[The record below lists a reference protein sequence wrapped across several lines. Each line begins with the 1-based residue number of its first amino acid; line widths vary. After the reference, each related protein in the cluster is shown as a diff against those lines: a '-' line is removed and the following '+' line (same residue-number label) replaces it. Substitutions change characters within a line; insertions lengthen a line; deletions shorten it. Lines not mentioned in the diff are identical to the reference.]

1 MIKTL
6 LNLILII
13 FHLFFCSQ
21 LLAQLISGPMLGYIE
36 HRTAKIWCE
45 IGAKSNATL
54 QFWPINKTV
63 SPKLAFPNYHSAYDY
78 KTVVFDLVGLE
89 PGQEYAYQITIDKKD
104 KSERL
109 KGTFKT
115 QVLWKYRIP
124 APDFSFIAGSCNYI
138 NQPIYDRPGKPYG
151 SDSIIFLSMA
161 KEKAEFMLWLGDS
174 WYTREVD
181 FQSEWGLWNRAS
193 RDRAVSE
200 IQPIFRSMSHF
211 AIWDDHDYGPNNEG
225 LSYIFQEESRKVFMA
240 YTANPTYGL
249 YDKGIYSKIS
259 YNDVDLFMMD
269 NRTWRSSDDMLSNIN
284 NIPNSEKLMFGQEQ
298 INWLKNSLLNSY
310 APFKII
316 VTGSQ
321 VLNEVE
327 DGGDCFYNYPVEYND
342 LMNFLNVHKINGVI
356 FLTGDKH
363 HSEIIKKDREMA
375 YPLYDV
381 TVSSLTAGISKVK
394 KEFINQ
400 SNRIPNTLVEEHN
413 YGRFTVSGKPKERV
427 LQVEF
432 VNISG
437 QSKSKWLISE
447 NDLRYNKK

>member
-1 MIKTL
+1 
-6 LNLILII
+6 
-13 FHLFFCSQ
+13 
-21 LLAQLISGPMLGYIE
+21 
-36 HRTAKIWCE
+36 
-45 IGAKSNATL
+45 
-54 QFWPINKTV
+54 
-63 SPKLAFPNYHSAYDY
+63 
-78 KTVVFDLVGLE
+78 
-89 PGQEYAYQITIDKKD
+89 
-104 KSERL
+104 
-109 KGTFKT
+109 
-115 QVLWKYRIP
+115 
-124 APDFSFIAGSCNYI
+124 
-138 NQPIYDRPGKPYG
+138 
-151 SDSIIFLSMA
+151 
-161 KEKAEFMLWLGDS
+161 
-174 WYTREVD
+174 
-181 FQSEWGLWNRAS
+181 
-193 RDRAVSE
+193 
-200 IQPIFRSMSHF
+200 
-211 AIWDDHDYGPNNEG
+211 
-225 LSYIFQEESRKVFMA
+225 
-240 YTANPTYGL
+240 
-249 YDKGIYSKIS
+249 
-259 YNDVDLFMMD
+259 
-269 NRTWRSSDDMLSNIN
+269 SSDDMLSNIN

>member
-1 MIKTL
+1 
-6 LNLILII
+6 
-13 FHLFFCSQ
+13 
-21 LLAQLISGPMLGYIE
+21 
-36 HRTAKIWCE
+36 
-45 IGAKSNATL
+45 
-54 QFWPINKTV
+54 
-63 SPKLAFPNYHSAYDY
+63 
-78 KTVVFDLVGLE
+78 
-89 PGQEYAYQITIDKKD
+89 
-104 KSERL
+104 
-109 KGTFKT
+109 
-115 QVLWKYRIP
+115 
-124 APDFSFIAGSCNYI
+124 
-138 NQPIYDRPGKPYG
+138 
-151 SDSIIFLSMA
+151 
-161 KEKAEFMLWLGDS
+161 
-174 WYTREVD
+174 
-181 FQSEWGLWNRAS
+181 
-193 RDRAVSE
+193 
-200 IQPIFRSMSHF
+200 
-211 AIWDDHDYGPNNEG
+211 
-225 LSYIFQEESRKVFMA
+225 
-240 YTANPTYGL
+240 
-249 YDKGIYSKIS
+249 
-259 YNDVDLFMMD
+259 MMD

-284 NIPNSEKLMFGQEQ
+284 NNPNKEKLMFGQEQ
-298 INWLKNSLLNSY
+298 MNWLKNSLLNSY

-321 VLNEVE
+321 VVNEVE

-400 SNRIPNTLVEEHN
+400 ANRIPNSLVEEHN

-447 NDLRYNKK
+447 NDLRYNKR